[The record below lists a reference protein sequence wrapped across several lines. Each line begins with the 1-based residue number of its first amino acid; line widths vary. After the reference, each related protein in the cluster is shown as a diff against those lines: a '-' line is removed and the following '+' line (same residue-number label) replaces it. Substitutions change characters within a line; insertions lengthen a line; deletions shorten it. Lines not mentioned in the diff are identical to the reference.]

1 MRAEEWKGMWKVQK
15 SEEYKEE
22 LPKFGNENVRM
33 ENVLGVL
40 PVGLRQMIFKY
51 AYFAGGSVAASQLG
65 TDFQDYDLY
74 FHSQENYKAFTKE
87 LKPYCGLDSM
97 KGLLVKKPINQ
108 YFDEYVLLR
117 KTWSTTN
124 HSWYYLPSLTLQAIG
139 FLYGTPLS
147 VIERF
152 DLSCCQVAYSPQ
164 SREYVRTQPFRE
176 TVLTR
181 KGTVENYLT
190 PLKTANRMLK
200 YIDRGISFDYGE
212 LLKMQMVLET
222 EPEATE
228 HHKPTPTNPFD
239 GFTYDGVG
247 YKSKRE
253 VLELLDKAMEKTD
266 D

>member
-1 MRAEEWKGMWKVQK
+1 MRTEMVKGMWKVQK
-15 SEEYKEE
+15 DTNPEE
-22 LPKFGNENVRM
+22 LPKFGNENIRVDG
-33 ENVLGVL
+33 VLRVL
-40 PVGLRQMIFKY
+40 PVGLRQTIFKY
-51 AYFAGGSVAASQLG
+51 AFFAGGSVAASQLV

-74 FHSQENYKAFTKE
+74 FHSQEDYKAFTKE

-97 KGLLVKKPINQ
+97 KGLLVKKSINQ

-117 KTWSTTN
+117 KMWSTSN
-124 HSWYYLPSLTLQAIG
+124 HAWYFLPSLTLQAIG
-139 FLYGTPLS
+139 FLSGTPLS

-152 DLSCCQVAYSPQ
+152 DLSCCQAAYSPQ
-164 SREYVRTQPFRE
+164 SKEYTVTQPFKD
-176 TVLTR
+176 TIMTR
-181 KGTVENYLT
+181 KATVENYLT

-228 HHKPTPTNPFD
+228 PHKSTPTNPFD
-239 GFTYDGVG
+239 GITYDGVG
-247 YKSKRE
+247 YKSKKE
-253 VLELLDKAMEKTD
+253 ILELLDKAMEKTD